1 MSYGVAIEN
10 ARKRIADAHKITK
23 GQLNDRVY
31 RGHSR
36 SISTDIEDSIAL
48 LIYDIIPN
56 DYYLILDP
64 SIYVNKQN
72 HRPDLLIVNGE
83 NKVVGLVEIKAN
95 MGWCRNASGVLN
107 NLKKED
113 NIFKEN
119 KILKCKLSSDNSK
132 EVNYPDDVKL
142 FLVAL
147 TGENGGGESRH
158 QTNKENAQALNIKHF
173 ILFDGWYDALR
184 NRDAEEFA
192 IEIAKL

>member
-1 MSYGVAIEN
+1 MSYEVAIEN

-72 HRPDLLIVNGE
+72 HRPDLLIINGE

-107 NLKKED
+107 NLKEED

-142 FLVAL
+142 FLAAL

-158 QTNKENAQALNIKHF
+158 QTNKENAQALSIKHF
-173 ILFDGWYDALR
+173 ILFDGWYDVLR